1 MVKNYGG
8 KFLKCPNVNT
18 QCLIPIR
25 FIRTIWC
32 WSLVKRVPKLLAE
45 VTKSLSVI
53 LESVSFDSLPNLG
66 NKNHLEALIYKS
78 EFLRNNFR
86 YDATVKATGRYFT
99 EFLESVDN
107 IHHQFSFTYPK
118 MKSPSMYLT
127 VIDENGCVLVY
138 RSSRPGYTPYIMG
151 N

>member
-1 MVKNYGG
+1 MFHSIHLQIWVVKTTLEPLNC
-8 KFLKCPNVNT
+8 K
-18 QCLIPIR
+18 
-25 FIRTIWC
+25 
-32 WSLVKRVPKLLAE
+32 AE
-45 VTKSLSVI
+45 
-53 LESVSFDSLPNLG
+53 FLPNNL
-66 NKNHLEALIYKS
+66 
-78 EFLRNNFR
+78 R

-127 VIDENGCVLVY
+127 EIDENGCVLVY
-138 RSSRPGYTPYIMG
+138 RSSRPGYTSYIMG